1 MSSRPRPATL
11 APGGPSTPSR
21 ALHNRAEHLETA
33 AIPSTRTPR
42 SRVRRNS
49 LVQSTLPQPG
59 QIGDRRTGSGQHDE
73 VGVGD
78 ICGPGRKPHCD
89 IGLQPQRV
97 NVGEVADPRQPHRA
111 DPKRVLHGARP
122 PGDIEPSSES
132 SQTSG
137 LHGNTPSTGRPVSRA
152 ISRLAGPRATVTAE
166 LVHHEPGNQPL
177 IGGRQ
182 ERHRSIERGLE
193 PTAVDIANH
202 QHGHPRTPSQ
212 AHVHVVMCPEVDL
225 RRAPR
230 TLADNDVNPARKIRI
245 RGESGLGERAP
256 AASELRSGD

>member
-1 MSSRPRPATL
+1 MSTFTRPTRRRRNPDERVRGAGMGHAQRALAAPQQPPWSAELGERRAVMDLIAAHSRPQRHPCRQPQRLLHFEYRSDVEQTRPATL

-21 ALHNRAEHLETA
+21 FIHNRAEHLETA

-97 NVGEVADPRQPHRA
+97 NVGEVADPRQPHHA

-122 PGDIEPSSES
+122 PGDIEPVFGVQ
-132 SQTSG
+132 QTSG

-152 ISRLAGPRATVTAE
+152 ISRLAGPSRT
-166 LVHHEPGNQPL
+166 
-177 IGGRQ
+177 
-182 ERHRSIERGLE
+182 SS
-193 PTAVDIANH
+193 
-202 QHGHPRTPSQ
+202 PRNLFT
-212 AHVHVVMCPEVDL
+212 
-225 RRAPR
+225 
-230 TLADNDVNPARKIRI
+230 TNPATNR
-245 RGESGLGERAP
+245 
-256 AASELRSGD
+256 